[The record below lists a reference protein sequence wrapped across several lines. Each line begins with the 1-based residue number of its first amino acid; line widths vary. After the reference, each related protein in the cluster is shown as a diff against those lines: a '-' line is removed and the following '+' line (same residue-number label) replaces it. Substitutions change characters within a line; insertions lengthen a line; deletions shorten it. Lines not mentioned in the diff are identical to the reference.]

1 MSDEQP
7 RKKAESGGAPAWMGT
22 FADLM
27 SLLMCFFVLLLSFAE
42 MDVQKFK
49 QIAASMKMAFGVQRD
64 IPAEDIPLGTSVIA
78 QEFSPGK
85 PTDTITDDVRQQT
98 MEEEKQTLEFTDALV
113 DEPDAFDE
121 QDAGSAAD
129 MRDQVDEQTA
139 EDAEKLKKA
148 LEEEIA
154 EGMIQVEAKG
164 STIVIRIRE
173 KGSFPS
179 GLARFSPDF
188 TTVLDKLETTLTDVD
203 GRIVVAGHTDDVPI
217 RTSRF
222 RSNWDL
228 SSARAVSV
236 VHELL
241 DAGRLELERFMVEG
255 HGEARPLVPNDTPEN
270 RALNRRV
277 ELTIIQGEPEKP
289 KPFAVL
295 KLDEDLSA
303 TKAAGI
309 ARGAA
314 EALPANGSATG
325 PAESSDEAAQEATP
339 DRG

>member
-1 MSDEQP
+1 MSTEQP
-7 RKKAESGGAPAWMGT
+7 RKKEAPSGAPAWMGT

-49 QIAASMKMAFGVQRD
+49 QIADSMKMAFGVQRD
-64 IPAEDIPLGTSVIA
+64 IPAEEIPLGTSVIA
-78 QEFSPGK
+78 QKFSPGK

-113 DEPDAFDE
+113 NEPDAVDT

-129 MRDQVDEQTA
+129 AREEVNADTA

-148 LEEEIA
+148 LAEEIA
-154 EGMIQVEAKG
+154 QCMIQVEAKG
-164 STIVIRIRE
+164 ATIVIRIRE

-188 TTVLDKLETTLTDVD
+188 TKVLDKLEHTLGDVE
-203 GRIVVAGHTDDVPI
+203 GRVVVAGHTDNVPI
-217 RTSRF
+217 RTARF

-228 SSARAVSV
+228 SAARAVSV

-241 DAGRLELERFMVEG
+241 RGGSLSLDRFMIEG
-255 HGEARPLVPNDTPEN
+255 HGQARPLVPNDTPEN

-277 ELTIIQGEPEKP
+277 ELTIIQGEAAKP
-289 KPFAVL
+289 KPYAVL
-295 KLDEDLSA
+295 KLDENLSA
-303 TKAAGI
+303 TKAASI

-314 EALPANGSATG
+314 GELSANAADA
-325 PAESSDEAAQEATP
+325 AEDNDGAASGTEPDE
-339 DRG
+339 G